1 MSRFDVAPWLGGAF
15 ILGAWEAAARLTDA
29 PEYLLPAP
37 TAILRALIQG
47 WSTLIPA
54 AGITL
59 GLALTALA
67 VATVIGLALAITFR
81 HVTVLERAFGP
92 FALILQATPVVAIA
106 PLVVIWTGV
115 ENPRR
120 AIVVLA
126 VIVAFFP
133 VFANAL
139 AGLKSVDP
147 GLDRLFSLYRASP
160 WQRVLRL
167 EIPSMAPT
175 LLAGLRTAA
184 GLSLVGAVVGEF
196 VAGTGATGGLAWR
209 ILEAGNRLQTPTMF
223 AALLLLAAMGVALN
237 ALVDWAERRVRA

>member
-1 MSRFDVAPWLGGAF
+1 MTRFDPAPWAGGALILGG
-15 ILGAWEAAARLTDA
+15 WEAAARLSGV

-37 TAILRALIQG
+37 SAILRALIQG
-47 WSTLIPA
+47 WPTLLPA
-54 AGITL
+54 AGVTL

-67 VATVIGLALAITFR
+67 AATAIGLALAVVFR
-81 HVTVLERAFGP
+81 RVSLLERAFGP

-106 PLVVIWTGV
+106 PLVVIWSGV

-120 AIVVLA
+120 AIVILA

-133 VFANAL
+133 IFANAL

-147 GLDRLFSLYRASP
+147 GLARLFSLYRASA
-160 WQRVLRL
+160 WRRFVRL

-209 ILEAGNRLQTPTMF
+209 ILEAGARLQTPTMF

-237 ALVDWAERRVRA
+237 ALIDWAERRIRA